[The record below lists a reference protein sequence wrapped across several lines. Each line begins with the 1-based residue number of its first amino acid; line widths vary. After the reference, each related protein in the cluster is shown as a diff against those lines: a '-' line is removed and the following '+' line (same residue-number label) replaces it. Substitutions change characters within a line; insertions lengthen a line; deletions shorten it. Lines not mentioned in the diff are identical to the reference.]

1 MCLRAVEAS
10 EGSEIQTGEL
20 PVSSWNVEEAAAK
33 GLSGRGGLEGAPG
46 VNSFD
51 GDA

>member
-1 MCLRAVEAS
+1 MICLKAVEAS

-20 PVSSWNVEEAAAK
+20 PVSSWNCVEEAEGRRGS
-33 GLSGRGGLEGAPG
+33 GLVGVPG